1 MTTLNK
7 IVKLFLTMK
16 FLGIDYGDIRIGLS
30 IAELNIAVPFR
41 VIKSLTM
48 KENVDEIAKII
59 VSEEIDKVVIGLP
72 LNMDGTEG
80 RRAKKTKAL
89 GNVLGK
95 VTGKEIFYQDER
107 LSSIEADKILFEMDL
122 KKSKKN
128 DKSLIDILSAQLILE
143 GYLSS
148 K

>member
-1 MTTLNK
+1 
-7 IVKLFLTMK
+7 MK